1 MEKLRINNIPIADF
15 DVILGENSYKSLLQ
29 WPSLKSVQTNNWAED
44 DGIEVD
50 LSAPRLSSRNF
61 SLYFHGYG
69 EDRYAEFISYLS
81 NSAINDFWFPE
92 LGIKLSL
99 RVDSNSLSKMQGNW
113 QSFSINFVDDSP
125 RMVFEPLLID
135 GTPTDYQID
144 GTDFADYGLIVLEGT
159 DKSLKQ
165 LPKNK
170 QRLTISLDSQDG
182 AVYDS
187 DGSVN
192 TESTKATLKLLLR
205 AKTIHECIRLYYTFL
220 RDMTTPQ
227 SKELFRA
234 DKIESY
240 ECYYDSNSVSNFCL
254 LHSGLWGIVF
264 DLTINIIRYSIG
276 DDEYIVDDSG
286 LIMLLTDDG
295 KYLKK

>member
-1 MEKLRINNIPIADF
+1 MIF
-15 DVILGENSYKSLLQ
+15 D
-29 WPSLKSVQTNNWAED
+29 
-44 DGIEVD
+44 
-50 LSAPRLSSRNF
+50 
-61 SLYFHGYG
+61 
-69 EDRYAEFISYLS
+69 
-81 NSAINDFWFPE
+81 
-92 LGIKLSL
+92 
-99 RVDSNSLSKMQGNW
+99 
-113 QSFSINFVDDSP
+113 
-125 RMVFEPLLID
+125 PLLID
-135 GTPTDYQID
+135 GTPTEYQID
-144 GTDFADYGLIVLEGT
+144 GTDLADYGLIILEGT
-159 DKSLKQ
+159 EKSLKQ

-205 AKTIHECIRLYYTFL
+205 AETIEKCIRLYYTFL
-220 RDMTTPQ
+220 HDLITPN
-227 SKELFRA
+227 SKELFRS

-240 ECYYDSNSVSNFCL
+240 EFYYDSNSVSNFCR

-264 DLTINIIRYSIG
+264 DLTIHILRYSIG

-295 KYLKK
+295 KYLKR